1 MTAATHGDA
10 TTPPAA
16 PLVTHRWVRPTGER
30 DDPWAWLRD
39 AQNPGTIAYLEA
51 ENAHASAWFDRHAT
65 LVDQINSEIV
75 SRVVEDDV
83 AHPVERNGWWY
94 TAETRKGLS
103 YPVHTRGRS
112 AATATEHVMLDE
124 NAEAAG
130 HDYLALGA
138 FEVSNDDAR
147 LAWSRDHD
155 GSERYLLKI
164 REIAT
169 GVDLVDEIPG
179 TSAAGV
185 AWSADDRH
193 LFYVTPDEA
202 MRPWKVW
209 RHALGAPASDDVC
222 IFTEPDERFFVGV
235 DATRSGDWIVIESG
249 SRTSSETWLIDA
261 RTPETAAVCVRPRA
275 DDVEYSV
282 DHWGDCFVVVTN
294 LDAVDF
300 RVMTAPLDSPGDWT
314 EFIAHRPGAR
324 ITGFDC
330 FDGFAVMQR
339 WERAQQVLS
348 IVGRDGSAA
357 PVEISP
363 EPHEVELEANPNW
376 RTDGIRLV
384 HQSLTVPRTVAWWSL
399 ADRTL
404 SVLKQTRVP
413 STDLSHY
420 VSERTWATADDGT
433 QVPIDVVHRRD
444 TPLDGTAPA
453 VLYAYGAYE
462 ASMPPW
468 FSVARLSLLDR
479 GWVWALAH
487 PRGGGEMGRQWYLDG
502 KLLAKRNTFTDTVA
516 CARHLAT
523 VGICDPGRIAVR
535 GGSAGGLL
543 VGACITMEPQ
553 LFRAAVAEVPFVD
566 VVTTMSD
573 PSLPLTV
580 TEWEEWGDPRSEPHA
595 SYIESY
601 SPYDNTGDGPY
612 PDLYVT
618 AGLNDPRVGFHEPA
632 KWVAKIRHQS
642 PSTFVV
648 FKCEMGAG
656 HGGPSGRYEQ
666 WRDEARTL
674 AFLVSRT

>member
-1 MTAATHGDA
+1 
-10 TTPPAA
+10 
-16 PLVTHRWVRPTGER
+16 VRPTGER
-30 DDPWAWLRD
+30 DDPWAWLSD
-39 AQNPGTIAYLEA
+39 AANPDTIAYLEA
-51 ENAHASAWFDRHAT
+51 ENSHSAAWFDRHAAT
-65 LVDQINSEIV
+65 VGQINSEIV
-75 SRVVEDDV
+75 SRIVEDDI
-83 AHPVERNGWWY
+83 AHPVERHGWWY

-112 AATATEHVMLDE
+112 AATATEHVLLDE
-124 NAEAAG
+124 NVEAAG

-138 FEVSNDDAR
+138 FEVSNDDAL
-147 LAWSRDHD
+147 LAWSSDHD
-155 GSERYLLKI
+155 GSEKYLLTI
-164 REIAT
+164 RNIAT
-169 GVDLVDEIPG
+169 GVDLVDEIPD

-185 AWSADDRH
+185 AWSADDRY
-193 LFYVTPDEA
+193 LFYVTPDDA

-209 RHALGAPASDDVC
+209 RHLLGTPPSDDVC
-222 IFTEPDERFFVGV
+222 IFTEVDERFFVGV

-261 RTPETAAVCVRPRA
+261 RAPEADIVCVRPRA

-282 DHWGDCFVVVTN
+282 DHWDDRFIVVTN

-300 RVMTAPLDSPGDWT
+300 RVMTAPLDAPGDWQ
-314 EFIAHRPGAR
+314 EFIAHQPGAR

-348 IVGRDGSAA
+348 VIDRDGSAS
-357 PVEISP
+357 PVEISS

-376 RTDGIRLV
+376 HTDGIRLV

-399 ADRTL
+399 AERTL
-404 SVLKQTRVP
+404 TTLKQTQVP
-413 STDLSHY
+413 QTDLAQY

-433 QVPIDVVHRRD
+433 LVPVDVVRRRD
-444 TPLDGTAPA
+444 TPVDGTAPA

-502 KLLAKRNTFTDTVA
+502 KLLAKRNTFTDTIA
-516 CARHLAT
+516 CARHLAAL
-523 VGICDPGRIAVR
+523 GMCDPGRLAVR

-543 VGACITMEPQ
+543 VGACITIDPQ
-553 LFRAAVAEVPFVD
+553 LFRTAVAEVPFVD